1 MSPPAPVG
9 PINDL
14 PGNEMPGH
22 EPPGEFEQRARALL
36 EDSAQRVDGRIRSR
50 LNQARH
56 AAIEE
61 ASRRPS
67 LWRRFALMPAAGAV
81 AAAVLVAFV
90 LWPHSHPGDSFVA
103 DGSGRAG
110 VEDLDLLADGDAL
123 DLVSD
128 ETADTGQFYEWA
140 VDQADSNEPSGTGA

>member
-9 PINDL
+9 PINEL

-22 EPPGEFEQRARALL
+22 EPLGEFEQHARALL
-36 EDSAQRVDGRIRSR
+36 EDSVQRVDGRIRSR

-61 ASRRPS
+61 SSRRPA
-67 LWRRFALMPAAGAV
+67 LWRRFSLMPAASAV
-81 AAAVLVAFV
+81 AAAALVAFV
-90 LWPHSHPGDSFVA
+90 LWPHSHSGDSLNTEA
-103 DGSGRAG
+103 SGRASM
-110 VEDLDLLADGDAL
+110 EDLDLLADGDAL

-128 ETADTGQFYEWA
+128 ESTDAGQFYEWA
-140 VDQADSNEPSGTGA
+140 VDQSDSNEASSTGA

>member
-9 PINDL
+9 PMNDT
-14 PGNEMPGH
+14 NS
-22 EPPGEFEQRARALL
+22 EFEKRTRELL
-36 EDSAQRVDGRIRSR
+36 ADSVQRVDGRIRSR

-61 ASRRPS
+61 ATKRPS
-67 LWRRFALMPAAGAV
+67 VWRRFSLMPAAGAV

-90 LWPHSHPGDSFVA
+90 LWPHSHRGDSGTE
-103 DGSGRAG
+103 GSGRAG
-110 VEDLDLLADGDAL
+110 MEDLDLLADSDAL

-128 ETADTGQFYEWA
+128 ETDPGQFYEWA
-140 VDQADSNEPSGTGA
+140 VDQSDSNEASSTGA